1 MDAKTVGIREL
12 KQNAS
17 AVVARVRAGDSLVVT
32 DRGVPV
38 ARIIPMG
45 DLSLD
50 DLVASGLAAA
60 PSVSL
65 DTMLD
70 AVPAGPPSTA
80 LSDIL
85 ADLRDDNRS

>member
-1 MDAKTVGIREL
+1 MEDKTVGIREL

-17 AVVARVRAGDSLVVT
+17 AVVARVKEGASLVVT

-38 ARIIPMG
+38 ARLVPIG
-45 DLSLD
+45 DLTLD
-50 DLVASGLAAA
+50 DLVATGQATA

-65 DTMLD
+65 DVILD
-70 AVPAGPPSTA
+70 SPPGGPSSNT
-80 LSDIL
+80 LSEIL

>member
-1 MDAKTVGIREL
+1 MDDKTVGIREL

-60 PSVSL
+60 PSVPL
-65 DTMLD
+65 DALLD
-70 AVPAGPPSTA
+70 AVPAGSPSTT